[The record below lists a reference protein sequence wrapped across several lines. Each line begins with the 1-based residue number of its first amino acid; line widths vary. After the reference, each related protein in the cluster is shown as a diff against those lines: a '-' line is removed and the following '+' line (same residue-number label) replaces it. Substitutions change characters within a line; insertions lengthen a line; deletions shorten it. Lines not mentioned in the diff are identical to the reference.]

1 MIQRYAPK
9 INTSKPPMTSY
20 GVHPHP
26 DFENGVRNQAVLEAV
41 EQSSK
46 TRAWVNVQSLLK
58 EYKLI

>member
-1 MIQRYAPK
+1 
-9 INTSKPPMTSY
+9 MTSY

-26 DFENGVRNQAVLEAV
+26 DFENGVRNEAVLEAV